1 MDKTDA
7 YYRKATIRM
16 EVVAEALY
24 EESRSRLPFA
34 TIYIPWAELSD
45 GYRQAWRTQA
55 LKVLDESVV
64 HGKGKAPC

>member
-1 MDKTDA
+1 MDKTKTDKYHRA
-7 YYRKATIRM
+7 GVRM

-24 EESRSRLPFA
+24 EESISRLPFA
-34 TIYIPWAELSD
+34 SARITWEELSD

-64 HGKGKAPC
+64 HGK